1 MDRLRDPARRQL
13 VAVVDEM
20 ARWQGQRQDSC
31 RAPAQGPD
39 RAGPRPLCHDAVMD
53 AMASVKDVI
62 TVKEG
67 LAGRLRLNRPKALH
81 SLNRQMVR
89 DMANALIE
97 WRDDPDV
104 RIILIDH
111 AEGRGFC
118 AGGDVVNISQDV
130 EGHEAAARAFFF
142 DEYRLNHLEY
152 TYAKPGVAFMDGV
165 TMGGGVGIACP
176 CRYRVATER
185 TVLAMPETT
194 IGIFPDVG
202 GGRYLSRLRGRLAQ
216 FLALTG
222 ARLDGAE
229 CLRLRLATHYLPSD
243 RLEEAKERII
253 AQPFRTQA
261 VLDELSE
268 EYVPDARIMA
278 NMPKIDRYFAS
289 DRLEEILDAL
299 DAGAAEGDEWAAKES
314 ATIRTKSPI
323 ACKVSLK
330 LLQESPYQLHFV
342 DEMRMEY
349 GIMVRLIHHPDFK
362 EGVRALLID
371 KDNKPNWRPSRPEV
385 IGDRDVEAFFEP
397 LPIEEQ
403 WRPFDF

>member
-1 MDRLRDPARRQL
+1 MDM
-13 VAVVDEM
+13 AVSEKEV
-20 ARWQGQRQDSC
+20 
-31 RAPAQGPD
+31 
-39 RAGPRPLCHDAVMD
+39 LTH
-53 AMASVKDVI
+53 
-62 TVKEG
+62 KEG

-89 DMANALIE
+89 DMASALIE

-111 AEGRGFC
+111 TEGRGFC
-118 AGGDVVNISQDV
+118 AGGDVVGISQNVD
-130 EGHEAAARAFFF
+130 GHEAAARAFFF

-222 ARLDGAE
+222 ARLDAE
-229 CLRLRLATHYLPSD
+229 CLRLRFATHYLPSD

-253 AQPFRTQA
+253 AQPFRVQA

-268 EYVPDARIMA
+268 EYVPQARIME
-278 NMPKIDRYFAS
+278 NLEKIDRYFAS
-289 DRLEEILDAL
+289 DRLEDILDAL
-299 DAGAAEGDEWAAKES
+299 DAGADEGDEWARGEAE
-314 ATIRTKSPI
+314 AIRKKSPT

-330 LLQESPYQLHFV
+330 LLLESPYQLHFV

-371 KDNKPNWRPSRPEV
+371 KDNTPNWHPTIPEA
-385 IGDRDVEAFFEP
+385 IGDRDVDAFFEP
-397 LPIEEQ
+397 LPPEEQ

>member
-1 MDRLRDPARRQL
+1 MD
-13 VAVVDEM
+13 VA
-20 ARWQGQRQDSC
+20 ATQQDV
-31 RAPAQGPD
+31 
-39 RAGPRPLCHDAVMD
+39 L
-53 AMASVKDVI
+53 

-89 DMANALIE
+89 DMANALIA
-97 WRDDPDV
+97 WRNDADV

-118 AGGDVVNISQDV
+118 AGGDVVTIAQSVDGA
-130 EGHEAAARAFFF
+130 EEAARAFFF

-152 TYAKPGVAFMDGV
+152 TYPKPGVAFMDGV

-229 CLRLRLATHYLPSD
+229 CFRLRLATHYLPSD
-243 RLEEAKERII
+243 RLEEAKERIM
-253 AQPFRTQA
+253 AQPFRVEA
-261 VLDELSE
+261 ILDELSE
-268 EYVPDARIMA
+268 ENVPDARIMG
-278 NMPKIDRYFAS
+278 NLQKIDRYFAS
-289 DRLEEILDAL
+289 DRLEEILAAL
-299 DAGAAEGDEWAAKES
+299 DAGAADGDEWAAKEA
-314 ATIRTKSPI
+314 ATVRSKSPM
-323 ACKVSLK
+323 ACKVTLK
-330 LLQESPYQLHFV
+330 LLVESPYQLHFV

-349 GIMVRLIHHPDFK
+349 GIMVRLIHHPDFQ

-371 KDNKPNWRPSRPEV
+371 KDNKPNWHPTRPEV
-385 IGDRDVEAFFEP
+385 ISDAEVEAFFEP